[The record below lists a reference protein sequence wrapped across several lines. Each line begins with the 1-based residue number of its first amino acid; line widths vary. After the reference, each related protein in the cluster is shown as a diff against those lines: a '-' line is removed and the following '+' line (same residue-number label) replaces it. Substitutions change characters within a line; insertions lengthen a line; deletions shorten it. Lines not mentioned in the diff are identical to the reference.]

1 VGFEGIG
8 RILSI
13 PPVPPLCLVTTPV
26 TPGLPI
32 MRSGGIVITLRRIR
46 AGGASPSQAR
56 PLFMSE
62 QVFFTSNQ
70 ITTNDEAEPQVI
82 SFPASEQRISEVERG
97 RICNAV
103 LPMPGD
109 RTISAGDSIL
119 FALAYL
125 DVGQDTCYVKCGDSV
140 CVSLTDVTDLEATDP
155 ATGQALFR
163 FSWQPPG
170 QDDSPGTVAERV
182 VPRGAHHR
190 TNQSVALLGVR
201 QSSRRNPFCSTSAPQ
216 SC

>member
-1 VGFEGIG
+1 MGFEGIG

-32 MRSGGIVITLRRIR
+32 MRIGGIVITLRRIR
-46 AGGASPSQAR
+46 AGGANPSQAH

-62 QVFFTSNQ
+62 RVFFTSNQ
-70 ITTNDEAEPQVI
+70 ITNNHDSDSQVTI
-82 SFPASEQRISEVERG
+82 YPASEQRISEVERG

-103 LPMPGD
+103 LPMAGD

-155 ATGQALFR
+155 ATGKALFR

-170 QDDSPGTVAERV
+170 QSDSRGAVAERV

-190 TNQSVALLGVR
+190 TS
-201 QSSRRNPFCSTSAPQ
+201 
-216 SC
+216 